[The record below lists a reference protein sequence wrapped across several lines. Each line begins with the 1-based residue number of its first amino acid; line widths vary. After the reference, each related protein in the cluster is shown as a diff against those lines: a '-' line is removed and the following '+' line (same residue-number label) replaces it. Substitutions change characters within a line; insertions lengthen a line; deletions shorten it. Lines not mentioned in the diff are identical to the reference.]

1 MIELTEITFRDEETI
16 NALFEVWK
24 ESVKATHTFL
34 SEQEIDRIAAYV
46 PMALREVPSLIAAV
60 NPDGIPVAFMGID
73 QNKLEMLFISPAER
87 GKGIGKQLLKHGIEA
102 YSVNELCVNEQNPQ
116 ARGFYEHMGFE
127 VYKRTDVDE
136 QGGPYPLLYM
146 KLSGLNR

>member
-1 MIELTEITFRDEETI
+1 MKLTEISLREEKTI

-46 PMALREVPSLIAAV
+46 PMALREVPRLIAAV
-60 NPDGIPVAFMGID
+60 NPNGIPVAFMGID

-127 VYKRTDVDE
+127 VYQRDE
-136 QGGPYPLLYM
+136 LDGQGNPFPILHM
-146 KLSGLNR
+146 RRRA